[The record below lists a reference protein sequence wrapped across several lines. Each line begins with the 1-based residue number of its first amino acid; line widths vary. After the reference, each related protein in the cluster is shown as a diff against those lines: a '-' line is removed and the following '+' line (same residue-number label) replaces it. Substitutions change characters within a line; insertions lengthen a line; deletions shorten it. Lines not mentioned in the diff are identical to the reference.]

1 MSNDCKDDRNAID
14 KMVVNV
20 PSGCFTITE
29 RIFCSIGVKEGV
41 DVIYLSYCTR
51 NDKNA
56 QTSNQ
61 GLFGIYSVK

>member
-1 MSNDCKDDRNAID
+1 MSNDWNEYQNYRKDDRNAIN

-56 QTSNQ
+56 
-61 GLFGIYSVK
+61 